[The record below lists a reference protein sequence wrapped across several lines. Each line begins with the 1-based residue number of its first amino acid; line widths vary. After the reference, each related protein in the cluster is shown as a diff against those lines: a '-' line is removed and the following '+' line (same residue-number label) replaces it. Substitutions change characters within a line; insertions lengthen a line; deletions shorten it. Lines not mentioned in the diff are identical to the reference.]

1 MACSRQFVIDMQSI
15 KNKIYSFERAFTL
28 VEVLAALTVGT
39 MVLIVVLAL
48 YNRGQSS
55 SAAVIDRMERDRL
68 PREVFQRIAEDLD
81 RVVGAGQGT
90 QIDILNKFQ
99 GGFEAAKM
107 EIVRNITDDKDQPQ
121 IFEKI
126 VWQSS
131 VDHDSGL
138 LTLYR
143 SHSGIALEDTLLDSQ
158 KEAWQREVFVPIC
171 TGLTLFRI
179 EVPKG
184 ETTVDQWTGEGLP
197 LAVKVTLSFAQ
208 PYKTVTGTFDVPE
221 QDKLVRTIAIDRTRK
236 LTFNISA
243 NDVNQPADANQPTDA
258 NDAVDVPK
266 STSPTPFLRR

>member
-1 MACSRQFVIDMQSI
+1 MQPI
-15 KNKIYSFERAFTL
+15 KNKVYSFERAFTL

-39 MVLIVVLAL
+39 MVLIVVMAL
-48 YNRGQSS
+48 YNRGQRA
-55 SAAVIDRMERDRL
+55 SADVIDKMENNRL
-68 PREVFQRIAEDLD
+68 PREIFQRIAEDLD

-99 GGFEAAKM
+99 DGFSAAKI
-107 EIVRNITDDKDQPQ
+107 EILRSITDAKDQSQ
-121 IFEKI
+121 TFEKI

-131 VDHDSGL
+131 VDPDGRL

-143 SHSGIALEDTLLDSQ
+143 SHSGIALEDTLLDTQ

-179 EVPKG
+179 EVPQG
-184 ETTVDQWTGEGLP
+184 ETFIDRWTGAVLP
-197 LAVKVTLSFAQ
+197 PAVKITLSFGQ

-236 LTFNISA
+236 LAFNIPA
-243 NDVNQPADANQPTDA
+243 TDVNQPADANGRADANQPTDA
-258 NDAVDVPK
+258 NQPADVEEPAP
-266 STSPTPFLRR
+266 SSPMPFLRR